1 MSLSSDRF
9 QYEGETRVDQAT
21 RDEADQ
27 ALAQLA
33 ALRERFLLEAA
44 AFAAGVKAISP
55 HLINRWEFATRDNTA
70 SFEEVAASFV
80 QYVTDN
86 VADLINK
93 DEVERLTDI
102 SETGAD
108 HD

>member
-1 MSLSSDRF
+1 MSLTSDRF
-9 QYEGETRVDQAT
+9 DHEGETRVDQAT
-21 RDEADQ
+21 RDEATE
-27 ALAQLA
+27 ALAKLG

-55 HLINRWEFATRDNTA
+55 HLINRWERATRANTA
-70 SFEEVAASFV
+70 SFEEVSAEFV
-80 QYVTDN
+80 QYVTHN
-86 VADLINK
+86 VADLINQ
-93 DEVERLTDI
+93 DEVERLTAI